1 MGKLSDWVDEKSD
14 FLVIVDGESTKVIF
28 LGYEL
33 TKSTFG
39 KETVRYKFDTEFGE
53 KYWDSSAK
61 NIALFFDKLKKG
73 QKVRITRTGEGTDTK
88 YKPELVDE

>member
-14 FLVIVDGESTKVIF
+14 FLVIEDGESAEVTF

-39 KETVRYKFDTEFGE
+39 KETVRYQFDTEFG
-53 KYWDSSAK
+53 KKSWDSSAK
-61 NIALFFDKLKKG
+61 NVALFFDKLKKG
-73 QKVRITRTGEGTDTK
+73 LKVRMTRTGEGTDTK
-88 YKPELVDE
+88 YKTELVDE